1 MPKLLL
7 VANVSKEH
15 IRKFHIPFILHMKEL
30 GWQVDVACRL
40 DEPVPECDHAFD
52 LPCDRNPLRGG
63 LTESIRVLRRIVRE
77 NGYDVVHCNTVTG
90 AIVARLACAPLRKQG
105 VKVFYTCHGMH
116 FFKGAPASRWIVGW
130 PMEKLLAPMTDLL
143 ITINGEDRDMA
154 HKHLGAC
161 GAIEKIDG
169 IGVNLDKYLR
179 GVMTAE
185 ERAAFRRSLG
195 LGAEDFVITYVA
207 ELIANKN
214 QQALLQ
220 MLDLI
225 RDEIPQAKLML
236 VGPDHEDGKL
246 LRQAE
251 QMGLSDRVLC
261 LGWRSDVP
269 KLLGC
274 SDLYTASSRSEG
286 LGLNIIEAMCSG
298 LPVAALRNRGH
309 CELIDHGRNGFLAD
323 QDDIRGLADSV
334 LTLYRDEALRQRIT
348 RQAQQD
354 VCRYDTAHVLEQLA
368 AIYEKHGAQA

>member
-1 MPKLLL
+1 MRKVLL

-15 IRKFHIPFILHMKEL
+15 IRKFHIPFILRMKEL

-40 DEPVPECDHAFD
+40 DEPVPECDHAYD

-63 LTESIRVLRRIVRE
+63 LPGSIRILRQLVRE

-90 AIVARLACAPLRKQG
+90 AIVARLACAPLRKKG

-130 PMEKLLAPMTDLL
+130 PLEKLLAPMTDLI
-143 ITINGEDRDMA
+143 ITINGEDREMA
-154 HKHLGAC
+154 KKHLRAC

-169 IGVNLDKYLR
+169 IGVNLARY
-179 GVMTAE
+179 
-185 ERAAFRRSLG
+185 RRSDASCEQRATVRRELG
-195 LGAEDFVITYVA
+195 LGADDFVITYVA

-214 QQALLQ
+214 QQALLK

-225 RDEIPQAKLML
+225 RDDIPNAKLML
-236 VGPDHEDGKL
+236 VGPDHEDGKFL
-246 LRQAE
+246 DQAE
-251 QMGLSDRVLC
+251 QMGLAERVMC

-269 KLLGC
+269 RLLGC
-274 SDLYTASSRSEG
+274 ADLYAASSRSEG
-286 LGLNIIEAMCSG
+286 LGLNIIEAMCAG

-309 CELIDHGRNGFLAD
+309 CELIENGRNGFLAD
-323 QDDIRGLADSV
+323 QDDIRSLADSV
-334 LTLYRDEALRQRIT
+334 IALYRDPALRDRIT

-354 VCRYDTAHVLEQLA
+354 VCRYDTAHVLDQLA
-368 AIYEKHGAQA
+368 AIYEKYGA

>member
-1 MPKLLL
+1 MRKLLL

-15 IRKFHIPFILHMKEL
+15 IRKFHIPFILRMKEL

-40 DEPVPECDHAFD
+40 DEPVPECDRAFD

-63 LTESIRVLRRIVRE
+63 LTESVRVLRRIVRE

-90 AIVARLACAPLRKQG
+90 AIVARLACAPLRRQG

-169 IGVNLDKYLR
+169 IGVQLDKYRR

-185 ERAAFRRSLG
+185 ERAAFRRELG
-195 LGAEDFVITYVA
+195 LDADDFVITYVA

-225 RDEIPQAKLML
+225 RREVPRAKLML
-236 VGPDHEDGKL
+236 VGPDHEAGKL

-269 KLLGC
+269 RLLGC
-274 SDLYTASSRSEG
+274 SDLYAASSRSEG

-298 LPVAALRNRGH
+298 LPVVALRNRGH
-309 CELIDHGRNGFLAD
+309 CELIYHGRNGFLAD
-323 QDDIRGLADSV
+323 QDDIRSLADSV
-334 LTLYRDEALRQRIT
+334 LALYRDEALRLRIT

-354 VCRYDTAHVLEQLA
+354 VCRYDTEHVLEQLA

>member
-1 MPKLLL
+1 MKKLLL

-15 IRKFHIPFILHMKEL
+15 IRKFHIPFILRMKEM

-40 DEPVPECDHAFD
+40 DESVSECDHAYD

-63 LTESIRVLRRIVRE
+63 LTGSIKLLRQLVRE

-195 LGAEDFVITYVA
+195 LGPDDFVITYVA

-274 SDLYTASSRSEG
+274 SDLYAASSRSEG
-286 LGLNIIEAMCSG
+286 LPLNIIEAMCSG

>member
-1 MPKLLL
+1 MRKLLL

-15 IRKFHIPFILHMKEL
+15 IRKFHIPFILRMKEL

-40 DEPVPECDHAFD
+40 DEPVPECDHAYD

-63 LTESIRVLRRIVRE
+63 LNDSIRLLRQLVRE

-90 AIVARLACAPLRKQG
+90 AIVARLACAPLRKEG

-116 FFKGAPASRWIVGW
+116 FFKGASAARWVSGY
-130 PMEKLLAPMTDLL
+130 PMEKLLAPMTDVL

-154 HKHLGAC
+154 RKHLGAC

-169 IGVNLDKYLR
+169 IGVNLDKYRR
-179 GVMTAE
+179 GGMTADERE
-185 ERAAFRRSLG
+185 EYRSSLG
-195 LGAEDFVITYVA
+195 LKPDDFVIAYVA

-214 QQALLQ
+214 QQALLK
-220 MLDLI
+220 MLALVKDA
-225 RDEIPQAKLML
+225 IPTAKLML

-246 LRQAE
+246 MAQAE
-251 QMGLSDRVLC
+251 QMGLADRVVC

-274 SDLYTASSRSEG
+274 ADLYAASSRSEG

-309 CELIDHGRNGFLAD
+309 CELIRHGSNGFLAD
-323 QDDIRGLADSV
+323 QDDIHSLADSV
-334 LTLYRDEALRQRIT
+334 IALYRDPALRDRIT
-348 RQAQQD
+348 RQAQED
-354 VCRYDTAHVLEQLA
+354 VRRYDTEHVLEQLC
-368 AIYEKHGAQA
+368 AIYEKYGA

>member
-1 MPKLLL
+1 MKKLLL

-15 IRKFHIPFILHMKEL
+15 IRKFHIPFILRMKEQ

-40 DEPVPECDHAFD
+40 DEPVPECDHAYD

-63 LTESIRVLRRIVRE
+63 LTGSIRLLRQLVRD

-90 AIVARLACAPLRKQG
+90 AIVARMACAPLRKAG

-116 FFKGAPASRWIVGW
+116 FFKGASAARWVSGW
-130 PMEKLLAPMTDLL
+130 PMEKLLAPVTDVL

-154 HKHLGAC
+154 QKHLGAC
-161 GAIEKIDG
+161 GTIEKIDG
-169 IGVNLDKYLR
+169 IGVNLDKYCR
-179 GVMTAE
+179 GSMTPE
-185 ERAAFRRSLG
+185 ERAEYRRSLG
-195 LGAEDFVITYVA
+195 LATEDFVITYVA

-214 QQALLQ
+214 QQALLK
-220 MLDLI
+220 MLALI
-225 RDEIPQAKLML
+225 REEIPNAKLML

-251 QMGLSDRVLC
+251 QMGLTDRVLC

-274 SDLYTASSRSEG
+274 SDLYAASSRSEG
-286 LGLNIIEAMCSG
+286 LPLNIIEAMCSG

-323 QDDIRGLADSV
+323 REDARGLAEHV
-334 LTLYRDEALRQRIT
+334 LALYRDEALRSRIT
-348 RQAQQD
+348 AQAMED
-354 VCRYDTAHVLEQLA
+354 VNRYDTENVLKQLA
-368 AIYEKHGAQA
+368 AIYDKYGV

>member
-1 MPKLLL
+1 MRKLLL

-40 DEPVPECDHAFD
+40 DEPVSECDHAFD

-63 LTESIRVLRRIVRE
+63 LRGSIRLLRQIVRE

-90 AIVARLACAPLRKQG
+90 AIVTRLACAPLRKKG

-116 FFKGAPASRWIVGW
+116 FFKGASLARWVTGY

-143 ITINGEDRDMA
+143 ITINGEDREMA
-154 HKHLGAC
+154 RKHLKAC

-169 IGVNLDKYLR
+169 IGVNLDKYRRSALTGAERDALRQELGLR
-179 GVMTAE
+179 GD
-185 ERAAFRRSLG
+185 
-195 LGAEDFVITYVA
+195 DFVIIYVA

-214 QQALLQ
+214 QQALLK

-225 RDEIPQAKLML
+225 RDEIPKAKLML

-246 LRQAE
+246 MRQAA

-269 KLLGC
+269 RLLGC
-274 SDLYTASSRSEG
+274 ADLYAASSRSEG
-286 LGLNIIEAMCSG
+286 LPLNIIEAMCSG
-298 LPVAALRNRGH
+298 LPVVALRNRGH
-309 CELIDHGRNGFLAD
+309 CELISHGKNGFLAD
-323 QDDIRGLADSV
+323 REDARGLADHV
-334 LTLYRDEALRQRIT
+334 LRLYRDEALRRRIT
-348 RQAQQD
+348 SQAAED
-354 VCRYDTAHVLEQLA
+354 VCRYDTENVLKQLA
-368 AIYEKHGAQA
+368 AIYERYGA

>member
-40 DEPVPECDHAFD
+40 DEPVPECDHAYD

-63 LTESIRVLRRIVRE
+63 LTGSIRMLRQLVRE
-77 NGYDVVHCNTVTG
+77 KGYDVVHCNTVTG
-90 AIVARLACAPLRKQG
+90 AIVARLACAPLRKKG

-116 FFKGAPASRWIVGW
+116 FFKGASVARWVSGY
-130 PMEKLLAPMTDLL
+130 PMEKLLAPMTDVL
-143 ITINGEDRDMA
+143 ITINSEDREMA
-154 HKHLGAC
+154 RKHLNAC

-169 IGVNLDKYLR
+169 IGVHLNKYRR
-179 GVMTAE
+179 GVMTPG
-185 ERAAFRRSLG
+185 ERTAFRRELG
-195 LGAEDFVITYVA
+195 LQSDDFVITYVA

-214 QQALLQ
+214 QQALLK

-225 RDEIPQAKLML
+225 REDIPSAKLML

-251 QMGLSDRVLC
+251 ELGLADRVLC

-274 SDLYTASSRSEG
+274 SDLYAASSRSEG
-286 LGLNIIEAMCSG
+286 LGLNIIEAMCAG

-309 CELIDHGRNGFLAD
+309 CELIEHGKNGFLAD
-323 QDDIRGLADSV
+323 QGDIQTLADAV
-334 LTLYRDEALRQRIT
+334 ITLYRDAGLRGRIT
-348 RQAQQD
+348 AQAQRD
-354 VCRYDTAHVLEQLA
+354 VCRYDTENVLKQLA
-368 AIYEKHGAQA
+368 AIYEKYGA